1 MSELVFKSRR
11 ELCLWTPGTELKW
24 VKEGVY
30 VGCGWQ
36 PRVEYQNQST
46 VRVAAQ
52 KSSSG
57 DGRLVTQRVFPPNY
71 FQKQV

>member
-30 VGCGWQ
+30 VG
-36 PRVEYQNQST
+36 V
-46 VRVAAQ
+46 
-52 KSSSG
+52 
-57 DGRLVTQRVFPPNY
+57 DGNPEWSIRTKAR
-71 FQKQV
+71 

>member
-52 KSSSG
+52 ESSSG
-57 DGRLVTQRVFPPNY
+57 DGRLVTQREDRSNW
-71 FQKQV
+71 